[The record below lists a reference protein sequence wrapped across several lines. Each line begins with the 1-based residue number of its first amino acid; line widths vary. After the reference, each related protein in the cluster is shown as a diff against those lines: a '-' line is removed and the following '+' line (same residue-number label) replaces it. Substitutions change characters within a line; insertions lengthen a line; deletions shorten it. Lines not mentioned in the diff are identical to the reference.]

1 MIQITLM
8 DDKEFI
14 NAHKNFKE
22 SETQSILAYVR
33 KALYVKSN
41 SIIEVRKWPNKTIPE
56 PKEKE

>member
-1 MIQITLM
+1 M